1 MTTEVRLSG
10 FGGQGIILS
19 GYILG
24 KAISI
29 YDHRNA
35 TLTQSYGPESRGGAA
50 AAEIVASD
58 DRIDYPKIVQAD
70 IAVTLSHAA
79 YLRYG
84 KDLPP
89 GGTLIVEED
98 LVENPEAPEGCRM
111 LPLPATRLAEKLG
124 RKIVANMVMLGFLCA
139 ATEVARP
146 ESLREAIR
154 TTVPP
159 GTEALNLRAFQQGFE
174 HYTPVD

>member
-24 KAISI
+24 KAVSI

-35 TLTQSYGPESRGGAA
+35 TLMQSYGPESRGGAA
-50 AAEIVASD
+50 ATEIVASD
-58 DRIDYPKIVQAD
+58 DRIDYPKVTQPNVAVAMSQEAYGKYGQD
-70 IAVTLSHAA
+70 IAE
-79 YLRYG
+79 
-84 KDLPP
+84 
-89 GGTLIVEED
+89 GGTLIVDED
-98 LVENPEAPEGCRM
+98 LVKDPEAPEGCQ
-111 LPLPATRLAEKLG
+111 LLIIPATRMAEELG
-124 RKIVANMVMLGFLCA
+124 RKIVANMVMLGFVGA
-139 ATEVARP
+139 ATEVAQA

-159 GTEALNLRAFQQGFE
+159 GTEALNLRAFQKGYE
-174 HYTPVD
+174 HYVPGN